1 MSAISLVGGT
11 LITPHETK
19 ANSITCVDGKIAA
32 IGQAQGS
39 GRNNQSEISE
49 LKTIDVSGCYVTPGL
64 IDIQV
69 NGGPSCN
76 FWGDPTI
83 EQVQALSAD
92 MLKAGVTTIL
102 PTLIT
107 DDISHIRKNIEFLKS
122 IGVGK
127 SAALKSLPI
136 YMPGIHLEG
145 PCLSKARPGVHPPQ
159 HIQPLTVEILAEL
172 VDNSVILMTLAPE
185 EDPEGEAL
193 AFLRKNKIFPS
204 LGHSNATLEQAN
216 TAFDRGVELVT
227 HLFNA
232 MPPLHHR
239 APGAVTAALLD
250 DRVRCAVIAD
260 GKHLDKN
267 AVKLVFK
274 VKGADKVVLVTDA
287 AFIGTTGGDLVGSSI
302 TLSEAVL
309 NLVHWQIATFAQAI
323 LMATYNAALSIGLDD
338 QIGQLAVGKR
348 ADLVVWDQ
356 STLVIRHVV
365 ANGSLAYS
373 SE

>member
-11 LITPHETK
+11 LITPQETR
-19 ANSITCVDGKIAA
+19 ANTITCVDGKIAA
-32 IGQAQGS
+32 IGQTQKS
-39 GRNNQSEISE
+39 GRNNQPEISG

-64 IDIQV
+64 IDIQL
-69 NGGPSCN
+69 NGGSSCN

-83 EQVQALSAD
+83 DQVKAFSND

-107 DDISHIRKNIEFLKS
+107 DEISHIRKNIEFLKS

-127 SAALKSLPI
+127 KAAANSIPI

-145 PCLSKARPGVHPPQ
+145 PCLSPARPGVHPPQ

-172 VDNSVILMTLAPE
+172 VDDSVILMTLAPE
-185 EDPEGEAL
+185 LDPNGDAL
-193 AFLRKNKIFPS
+193 AYLQQHKIVAS

-216 TAFDRGVELVT
+216 AAFDRGIKLVT

-267 AVKLVFK
+267 TVRLIFK
-274 VKGADKVVLVTDA
+274 VKGADKMILVTDA
-287 AFIGTTGGDLVGSSI
+287 AFIGTTGGELVGSSI
-302 TLSEAVL
+302 TLNNAVL
-309 NLVHWQIATFAQAI
+309 NVVKWQVATFAQAI
-323 LMATYNAALSIGLDD
+323 LMSTYNAALSIGLENE
-338 QIGQLAVGKR
+338 IGHLAVGKR

-356 STLVIRHVV
+356 STLNIRHVV
-365 ANGSLAYS
+365 ANGLLAYS

>member
-11 LITPHETK
+11 LITPLETR

-32 IGQAQGS
+32 ICQTEES
-39 GRNNQSEISE
+39 GLNNQPEISG
-49 LKTIDVSGCYVTPGL
+49 LKTIDVSGCFVTPGL
-64 IDIQV
+64 IDIQI

-83 EQVQALSAD
+83 EQVRVFSAD

-122 IGVGK
+122 VGVGK
-127 SAALKSLPI
+127 SPAAQSLPI

-145 PCLSKARPGVHPPQ
+145 PCLSPARPGVHPPQ
-159 HIQPLTVEILAEL
+159 YIQPLTVEILAEL
-172 VDNSVILMTLAPE
+172 VDDSVLLMTLAPE
-185 EDPEGEAL
+185 QDPGGEAL
-193 AFLRKNKIFPS
+193 AFLQKNKIVTS

-216 TAFDRGVELVT
+216 AAFDQGVELVT

-260 GKHLDKN
+260 GKHLNKN
-267 AVKLVFK
+267 AVKLIFK
-274 VKGADKVVLVTDA
+274 VKGADKMILVTDA
-287 AFIGTTGGDLVGSSI
+287 AFIGTTGGELVGSSI
-302 TLSEAVL
+302 SLNEAVL
-309 NLVHWQIATFAQAI
+309 NLVQWQVATFAQAI
-323 LMATYNAALSIGLDD
+323 LMATYNAALAIGLES
-338 QIGQLAVGKR
+338 QIGHLAVGKR
-348 ADLVVWDQ
+348 ADLVVWDRA
-356 STLVIRHVV
+356 TLSIRHVV
-365 ANGSLAYS
+365 ANGLLAYS

>member
-11 LITPHETK
+11 LITPHETR
-19 ANSITCVDGKIAA
+19 ANTITCVDGKIAA
-32 IGQAQGS
+32 IGQTQES
-39 GRNNQSEISE
+39 GLNNQSQSSG

-83 EQVQALSAD
+83 EQVKAFSAD

-122 IGVGK
+122 IGVGN
-127 SAALKSLPI
+127 SMAAQSLPV

-145 PCLSKARPGVHPPQ
+145 PCLSPARPGVHPPQ
-159 HIQPLTVEILAEL
+159 HIQPLSVEILAQL
-172 VDNSVILMTLAPE
+172 VDDSVILMTVAAE
-185 EDPEGEAL
+185 QDPSGQAL
-193 AFLRKNKIFPS
+193 AYLQKNKIVAS
-204 LGHSNATLEQAN
+204 LGHSNATFEQAN
-216 TAFDRGVELVT
+216 AAFDRGIKLVT

-239 APGAVTAALLD
+239 APGVVTAALLD

-260 GKHLDKN
+260 GKHLN
-267 AVKLVFK
+267 PNTVRLIFK
-274 VKGADKVVLVTDA
+274 VKGADKIILVTDA
-287 AFIGTTGGDLVGSSI
+287 AFIGTTGGELVGSSI
-302 TLSEAVL
+302 TLNEAVV
-309 NLVHWQIATFAQAI
+309 NLVQWQVATFAQAI
-323 LMATYNAALSIGLDD
+323 LMSTYNAALAIGFEN
-338 QIGQLAVGKR
+338 QIGHLAVGKR

-356 STLVIRHVV
+356 STLTIRHVV
-365 ANGSLAYS
+365 ANGLLSYS
-373 SE
+373 S